1 MEHVLE
7 HVFVDIPSFK
17 PRSNISQDLTGCHL
31 TMVGMDKRPGWRLL
45 SAPQMAIFVGKMM
58 ETHGKKT
65 WNMMENDDT
74 PAEYRLPN
82 FETKPFDFLS
92 IIEGMLGANSLQPL
106 HKQ

>member
-1 MEHVLE
+1 
-7 HVFVDIPSFK
+7 
-17 PRSNISQDLTGCHL
+17 
-31 TMVGMDKRPGWRLL
+31 
-45 SAPQMAIFVGKMM
+45 
-58 ETHGKKT
+58 
-65 WNMMENDDT
+65 MENDDT